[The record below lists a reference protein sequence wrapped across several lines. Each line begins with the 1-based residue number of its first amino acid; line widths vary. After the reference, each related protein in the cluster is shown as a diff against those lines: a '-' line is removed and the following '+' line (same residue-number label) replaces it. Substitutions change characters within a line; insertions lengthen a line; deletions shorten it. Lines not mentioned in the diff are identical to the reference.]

1 MTVNEAIQ
9 NEQKKREAE
18 KLTVNQAINLL
29 NHLECHGAY
38 YEAKQMAI
46 RSLDAWDKVINTLKS
61 WSDAKVSPKQ
71 RDVYF
76 DCIKLIEQTIK
87 QEVQNDN

>member
-1 MTVNEAIQ
+1 MTVNEAITRLKQ
-9 NEQKKREAE
+9 QQAE
-18 KLTVNQAINLL
+18 YNDKYVDFAGVNDAYNL
-29 NHLECHGAY
+29 
-38 YEAKQMAI
+38 AI
-46 RSLDAWDKVINTLKS
+46 RSLDAWEKVINTLKN

-87 QEVQNDN
+87 QEV